1 MRFRAASAL
10 HLESVIHASTGKSI
24 SINNQGIRDSSV
36 FDLRRR
42 RTEFCDLV
50 GLRGQDVR
58 RPIYVAHVERGDGF
72 GVGTL
77 ASQVEKILIYD
88 SSFLAGALP
97 LSMTLS
103 SSQLRLISTIGMGVL
118 VGTSLIVIIPEG
130 IEAVYTAGSGGHSH
144 TRRGLQLQERAQV
157 SWPVNAGLAP
167 VIRRFGDTVRR
178 EAGEIAN
185 LGDILGAVARRDL
198 ERRAEPETPSTS
210 AAPKETAP
218 PADKPAPKVPEAHK
232 DEDHHEESD
241 PPTFYIGL
249 SLILGFVLMFLI
261 DKLPRHASENLQPPP
276 PTRHIS
282 LDNLSMGLSTS
293 DGDEESES
301 FLQSLAPTP
310 KQTRSLATTTGLVI
324 HAAADGIAM
333 GASASTSNTKL
344 GFIIFIAIM
353 VHKAPAAFGLTSVLL
368 KQGLSKRAARGHLI
382 IFSLAAPF
390 GALTTW
396 LLVNIL
402 GGGHIEGERGQ
413 WWTGMLLLFSAGT
426 FLYVAMHAMQED
438 SSHSSHDSHSSTN
451 GYADSSS
458 SSQRNKPKP
467 QMRDTFAAVGGMLIP
482 LLTQIGHHH

>member
-1 MRFRAASAL
+1 MLDGLFMLLGLSVVMAL
-10 HLESVIHASTGKSI
+10 A
-24 SINNQGIRDSSV
+24 
-36 FDLRRR
+36 
-42 RTEFCDLV
+42 
-50 GLRGQDVR
+50 
-58 RPIYVAHVERGDGF
+58 
-72 GVGTL
+72 
-77 ASQVEKILIYD
+77 
-88 SSFLAGALP
+88 SFLAGALP

-130 IEAVYTAGSGGHSH
+130 IEAVYSSGEAGHMH
-144 TRRGLQLQERAQV
+144 TRRGLQSRSPEFK
-157 SWPVNAGLAP
+157 WVNSGVHTLL
-167 VIRRFGDTVRR
+167 VRR
-178 EAGEIAN
+178 DVES
-185 LGDILGAVARRDL
+185 GATIDFPDAHT
-198 ERRAEPETPSTS
+198 ETLDTKAAIPSTTAS
-210 AAPKETAP
+210 ETKETEPPNPGDAAPSHSE
-218 PADKPAPKVPEAHK
+218 EEHK
-232 DEDHHEESD
+232 D
-241 PPTFYIGL
+241 PPTFYIGF
-249 SLILGFVLMFLI
+249 SLITGFILMFLI
-261 DKLPRHASENLQPPP
+261 DKLPRHASEHITPPP

-282 LDNLSMGLSTS
+282 LDNLSQGLHSSSNIST
-293 DGDEESES
+293 GDEESES

-333 GASASTSNTKL
+333 GASATSSNTKL

-396 LLVNIL
+396 IIVNIL
-402 GGGHIEGERGQ
+402 GGDHMEGESGQ

-438 SSHSSHDSHSSTN
+438 SGHDHSHNSLN
-451 GYADSSS
+451 GYADGSGAP
-458 SSQRNKPKP
+458 RTKPKP
-467 QMRDTFAAVGGMLIP
+467 QMKDTLAAVGGMLIP